1 MKSKI
6 SSDFDNKVIIKSG
19 NLISDNYFVLNCDLL
34 QVENLIE
41 RLKEIK
47 IDFSKPTIVLSEC
60 LLVYLEK
67 NSTIDIL
74 KALNKNFK
82 NSIFFLYDLIGP
94 EDNFGKEMEIN
105 LSDRN
110 IRIPGFEQVPDCIS
124 QKKRLLDSDFQF
136 AKVVDMLD
144 YYRHY
149 IDKQELH
156 RIEKLEF
163 LDELEEFNLL
173 QKHSCFG
180 VAVKIE
186 DKEFEDIK
194 SKIDLFALGTN

>member
-1 MKSKI
+1 MT
-6 SSDFDNKVIIKSG
+6 IKGG
-19 NLISDNYFVLNCDLL
+19 NLSSDNYFILNCDLL
-34 QVENLIE
+34 KTEKLIE
-41 RLKEIK
+41 RLKEINV
-47 IDFSKPTIVLSEC
+47 DFTKPTIVLSEC
-60 LLVYLEK
+60 LLVYLDK
-67 NSTIDIL
+67 SDTIDLL
-74 KALNKNFK
+74 KKMNQSFTNV
-82 NSIFFLYDLIGP
+82 IFFLYDLIGP

-105 LSDRN
+105 LADRN
-110 IRIPGFEQVPDCIS
+110 IRIPGFEQVPNCNA
-124 QKKRLLDSDFQF
+124 QTKRLLDSNFQD

-149 IDKQELH
+149 INKQELQ

-186 DKEFEDIK
+186 DKDLEDMK
-194 SKIDLFALGTN
+194 AKIDLFSN